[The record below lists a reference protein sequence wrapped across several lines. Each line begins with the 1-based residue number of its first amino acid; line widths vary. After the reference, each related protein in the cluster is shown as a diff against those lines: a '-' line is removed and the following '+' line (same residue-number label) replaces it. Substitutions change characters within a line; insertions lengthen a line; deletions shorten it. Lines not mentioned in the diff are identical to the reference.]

1 MARLLPFISFW
12 DLWSGA
18 LTSGSF
24 SLLLVR
30 ISRLVHMPWRRL
42 CRAMGRFNQ
51 ECPWAE
57 GWTSLMQLFLSFI
70 LFNCCEALIVF
81 ISPIP

>member
-1 MARLLPFISFW
+1 MARLLPFFFFFFW

-18 LTSGSF
+18 LASGCF

-30 ISRLVHMPWRRL
+30 ISLLVHGDYVGQWGDLTRSAYGL
-42 CRAMGRFNQ
+42 KGV
-51 ECPWAE
+51 
-57 GWTSLMQLFLSFI
+57 TSLMQLFLSFI

>member
-57 GWTSLMQLFLSFI
+57 GCDESDAAFPFFYPIQLL
-70 LFNCCEALIVF
+70 
-81 ISPIP
+81 